1 MVGSKEKVMLGA
13 VAALMTVF
21 MFIAEGGDDMEYNEL
36 TPDEEYVILHGGTEA
51 PYVGEYN
58 EHFEEGTYA
67 CRRCGAELYTSDSKF
82 SAHCGW
88 PAFDSEIEGAV
99 EHRPDA
105 DGNRTEIICATC
117 GGHLGHVFEGEG
129 YTETDTRHC
138 VNSISLEFIPAALV
152 TETAVFAGG
161 CFWGIES
168 VFGAQN
174 GVLSTT
180 AGYTGGDLE
189 EPDYQ
194 QVCSG
199 ATGHAEAVQVVF
211 DPSVVSFEDL
221 ARLFFEIHDPTTPD
235 RQGVDVGSQ
244 YRSAVF
250 YGSDEQREITEA
262 LIAELAS
269 LGYRAVTEVEPAGEF
284 WPAEDYHQDFYVK
297 NSGGSACHV
306 RVDRFRD

>member
-1 MVGSKEKVMLGA
+1 MVGTKEKVMIGA
-13 VAALMTVF
+13 VAALMAAF
-21 MFIAEGGDDMEYNEL
+21 MFTAEGGDGMEYNEL

-51 PYVGEYN
+51 PYIGEYN
-58 EHFEEGTYA
+58 DHFEEGTYA

-105 DGNRTEIICATC
+105 DGNRTEIICAAC

-138 VNSISLEFIPAALV
+138 VNSISLEFIPAAPV

-180 AGYTGGDLE
+180 VGYTGGDLE

-199 ATGHAEAVQVVF
+199 VTGHAEAVQVVF

-269 LGYRAVTEVEPAGEF
+269 LG
-284 WPAEDYHQDFYVK
+284 
-297 NSGGSACHV
+297 
-306 RVDRFRD
+306 